1 MAGVAGKRLTIELC
15 LDSRNEAEALYTSL
29 KAEEM
34 QPSPDRGRVKV
45 TLDGFCVRLEIEP
58 RDLNSLRA
66 LMNSFLYL
74 SHAAYSAL
82 KESSG
87 K

>member
-1 MAGVAGKRLTIELC
+1 MAGIKLTVNLC
-15 LDSRNEAEALYTSL
+15 LDSGGEAAALYTSL

-34 QPSPDRGRVKV
+34 QPSPDRGRVRV
-45 TLDGFCVRLEIEP
+45 SMEGSCVRLEIEP

-74 SHAAYSAL
+74 SHAAYSTIREAG
-82 KESSG
+82 EA
-87 K
+87 

>member
-1 MAGVAGKRLTIELC
+1 MARGKLTIELC
-15 LDSRNEAEALYTSL
+15 LDSQSEAKALYTSL

-34 QPSPDRGRVKV
+34 QPSPDRGQVKV
-45 TLDGFCVRLEIEP
+45 SLDGGCVRLEIEP

-74 SHAAYSAL
+74 SHAAYSVL
-82 KESSG
+82 KEASG
-87 K
+87 R